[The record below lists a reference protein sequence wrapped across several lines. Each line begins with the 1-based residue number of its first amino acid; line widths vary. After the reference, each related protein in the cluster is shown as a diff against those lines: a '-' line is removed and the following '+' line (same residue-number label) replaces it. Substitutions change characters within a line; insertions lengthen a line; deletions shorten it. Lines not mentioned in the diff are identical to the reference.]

1 MFTALVLPSG
11 FALPPLPYLVGLLL
25 AVAGVVGLLY
35 RLDPPITP
43 RVVAAF
49 APWMVA
55 GAAGYVLFQLEAVPA
70 VVAPLFGSP
79 AVYLSTFVLAGLV
92 WAAVARFDAET
103 WSFPSAPSVL
113 LLSGALT
120 AGAVVGSALAV
131 GSASGGLQPFWPAV
145 GLLVSVVVAG
155 LVWTGLRR
163 RRPRVEATGAA
174 GLLVVLAHTLDGV
187 STAIGVDV
195 LTGFGEQTP
204 LSRVVLELGQALP
217 TAQYVGGG
225 WVFVLVKV
233 ALATGVVLLL
243 TDYVEEAPREGVL
256 LLGLVAA
263 VGLGPGAHN
272 LVLFTVA

>member
-1 MFTALVLPSG
+1 MFTVLVLPSG
-11 FALPPLPYLVGLLL
+11 FALPPLPYLL
-25 AVAGVVGLLY
+25 ALALSVAGVAALLY
-35 RLDPPITP
+35 RLDPPVTP
-43 RVVAAF
+43 RIVAAF

-70 VVAPLFGSP
+70 AVEPLFGSP
-79 AVYLSTFVLAGLV
+79 AVYLSTFVVAGLV
-92 WAAVARFDAET
+92 WAASARFDPET
-103 WSFPSAPSVL
+103 WSFPSTPSVL

-120 AGAVVGSALAV
+120 AGGVVGSALAV
-131 GSASGGLQPFWPAV
+131 GGARGGIQPFWPAV
-145 GLLVSVVVAG
+145 GLLVSVLLAG
-155 LVWTGLRR
+155 LVWVLLRR

-174 GLLVVLAHTLDGV
+174 GLLVVLAHTLDGI

-204 LSRVVLELGQALP
+204 LSRVFLELGQSLP

-225 WVFVLVKV
+225 WLFVLVKL
-233 ALATGVVLLL
+233 ALAVGVVILL
-243 TDYVEEAPREGVL
+243 TDYVEEAPREGTL

>member
-1 MFTALVLPSG
+1 MFTVLVLPSG
-11 FALPPLPYLVGLLL
+11 FALPPLPYLLGIAVGVLG
-25 AVAGVVGLLY
+25 VAGLLY
-35 RLDPPITP
+35 RLDPPATP

-55 GAAGYVLFQLEAVPA
+55 GAAGYVLYQLDAVPA

-79 AVYLSTFVLAGLV
+79 AVYLSTFVVAGVV
-92 WAAVARFDAET
+92 WAASARFDAET

-120 AGAVVGSALAV
+120 AGGVVGSALAV
-131 GSASGGLQPFWPAV
+131 GGARGGLRPFWPAV
-145 GLLVSVVVAG
+145 GFLVSALVAAVVWVA
-155 LVWTGLRR
+155 LRR

-174 GLLVVLAHTLDGV
+174 GLLVVLAHTLDGI
-187 STAIGVDV
+187 STALGVDV
-195 LTGFGEQTP
+195 LSGFGEQTP
-204 LSRVVLELGQALP
+204 LSRLVLELGQALP

-225 WVFVLVKV
+225 WLFVAVKV
-233 ALATGVVLLL
+233 ALAAGVVVLL
-243 TDYVEEAPREGVL
+243 TDYVEEAPREGTL